1 MNPGEPHVPLNL
13 RFVVQRDFVFGD
25 DLSGLDLVF
34 LGFAPESGRIGGR
47 GLAFQDGVRCDE
59 RFALLRIFG
68 RPHVLLNLR
77 HDDGAVDVGP
87 HPVAFAVNKR
97 VADALNLHAGA
108 FLKFLGDD
116 VFQDGAE
123 VHGIRGRLWFAFAA
137 FVLPQFDR
145 RAPRGKPQGCS
156 HVRAA
161 DTLGA
166 LLQPLFAGE
175 SGDGDESCHFC
186 FLYAAS

>member
-1 MNPGEPHVPLNL
+1 M

-47 GLAFQDGVRCDE
+47 GLAFQDCVRRDE
-59 RFALLRIFG
+59 RFAILRIFG

-87 HPVAFAVNKR
+87 HPVAFTVDER
-97 VADALNLHAGA
+97 VAHALNLHAGA

-116 VFQDGAE
+116 VFQGGAE
-123 VHGIRGRLWFAFAA
+123 VHRIRGRLRFAFAA
-137 FVLPQFDR
+137 LLLPQFDR
-145 RAPRGKPQGCS
+145 GAPSGKPQSCS
-156 HVRAA
+156 HVRTA

-166 LLQPLFAGE
+166 LLQPFFAGE
-175 SGDGDESCHFC
+175 SGDGDESCHF
-186 FLYAAS
+186 FTYAASRLSSLIALW